1 MRHTVNMGLPTMM
14 FYPSLITPLCFR
26 VVALT
31 NKTRRAANFSICTN
45 FIEIY
50 LWAMYRCL
58 QFNWSGLGLAVE

>member
-31 NKTRRAANFSICTN
+31 NKTRRAANFSICT
-45 FIEIY
+45 I
-50 LWAMYRCL
+50 L
-58 QFNWSGLGLAVE
+58 